1 MGGQG
6 EMEEEG
12 RSDQIERYNE
22 ISCPHAEEEER
33 LRLRKGAAGDG
44 QGGGNLRI
52 KSMGVRHGSRLEP
65 SHTSTITFGNN
76 LADSGGT
83 R

>member
-12 RSDQIERYNE
+12 RSDQIEWHNE

-33 LRLRKGAAGDG
+33 LRLRKGAAGIER
-44 QGGGNLRI
+44 GGGNLRI
-52 KSMGVRHGSRLEP
+52 KSMGVQHGSRLEP
-65 SHTSTITFGNN
+65 SHS
-76 LADSGGT
+76 
-83 R
+83 